1 MSEESVL
8 SFRKLVSAMR
18 TTEKE
23 YWAHRDKK
31 MLRQSIEL
39 EKRVDGIIMK
49 ADRNDVPQ
57 NDNGKFFLL
66 VAELRASTIQ
76 YFQEKKKLQPD
87 KELVN
92 SLFKTIKEKEA
103 KIDKMLIRLKD
114 EQIKKDGYIIQYHVM
129 ERMPRAHQ
137 ARSIFNSSDEQLANI
152 ELNDH
157 YRHPDPPGTMYFICK
172 EYLGKNGKQ
181 LPQEE
186 LDKIL
191 KIMEKKTESLKVKV
205 DKAIAEKIIGIGNCS
220 SLRSR
225 TSTWFECKV
234 RYEKTQEDGSEKL
247 VNELYV
253 VDALSFTE
261 AEASII
267 DNMAVYVSGELKIA
281 NINPANYNEIF
292 FSDIDDDD
300 LWFKARLAFITID
313 EKKDKE
319 KRTYVNYLIQA
330 KSIER
335 AKRYV
340 DEVMGKTMID
350 YELKS
355 LSETKIFDVFEH
367 EPSTDNKQNEKD
379 GKTE

>member
-1 MSEESVL
+1 MNKKENKSHNQPKESFVG
-8 SFRKLVSAMR
+8 
-18 TTEKE
+18 T
-23 YWAHRDKK
+23 
-31 MLRQSIEL
+31 
-39 EKRVDGIIMK
+39 
-49 ADRNDVPQ
+49 
-57 NDNGKFFLL
+57 DNG
-66 VAELRASTIQ
+66 
-76 YFQEKKKLQPD
+76 
-87 KELVN
+87 
-92 SLFKTIKEKEA
+92 
-103 KIDKMLIRLKD
+103 
-114 EQIKKDGYIIQYHVM
+114 
-129 ERMPRAHQ
+129 
-137 ARSIFNSSDEQLANI
+137 
-152 ELNDH
+152 
-157 YRHPDPPGTMYFICK
+157 
-172 EYLGKNGKQ
+172 
-181 LPQEE
+181 
-186 LDKIL
+186 
-191 KIMEKKTESLKVKV
+191 
-205 DKAIAEKIIGIGNCS
+205 S

-234 RYEKTQEDGSEKL
+234 RYEKTHEDGSEKL

-267 DNMAVYVSGELKIA
+267 DNMSVYVSGEFKVA

-355 LSETKIFDVFEH
+355 LSETKILDVFEH
-367 EPSTDNKQNEKD
+367 KA
-379 GKTE
+379 

>member
-1 MSEESVL
+1 M
-8 SFRKLVSAMR
+8 
-18 TTEKE
+18 
-23 YWAHRDKK
+23 KK
-31 MLRQSIEL
+31 S
-39 EKRVDGIIMK
+39 
-49 ADRNDVPQ
+49 
-57 NDNGKFFLL
+57 
-66 VAELRASTIQ
+66 
-76 YFQEKKKLQPD
+76 EKK
-87 KELVN
+87 
-92 SLFKTIKEKEA
+92 
-103 KIDKMLIRLKD
+103 
-114 EQIKKDGYIIQYHVM
+114 
-129 ERMPRAHQ
+129 
-137 ARSIFNSSDEQLANI
+137 
-152 ELNDH
+152 
-157 YRHPDPPGTMYFICK
+157 
-172 EYLGKNGKQ
+172 
-181 LPQEE
+181 EE
-186 LDKIL
+186 
-191 KIMEKKTESLKVKV
+191 TAQNVAVKV
-205 DKAIAEKIIGIGNCS
+205 NKATEKIIGTGNYQ

-234 RYEKTQEDGSEKL
+234 RYEKTQEDGSDKL

-292 FSDIDDDD
+292 FSGNDDDD

-313 EKKDKE
+313 DKNKE

-340 DEVMGKTMID
+340 DEVMGETIID

-367 EPSTDNKQNEKD
+367 EPSTDNKQKEKD

>member
-1 MSEESVL
+1 MKKSEKKEES
-8 SFRKLVSAMR
+8 A
-18 TTEKE
+18 
-23 YWAHRDKK
+23 
-31 MLRQSIEL
+31 
-39 EKRVDGIIMK
+39 
-49 ADRNDVPQ
+49 Q
-57 NDNGKFFLL
+57 N
-66 VAELRASTIQ
+66 VE
-76 YFQEKKKLQPD
+76 
-87 KELVN
+87 
-92 SLFKTIKEKEA
+92 
-103 KIDKMLIRLKD
+103 
-114 EQIKKDGYIIQYHVM
+114 
-129 ERMPRAHQ
+129 
-137 ARSIFNSSDEQLANI
+137 
-152 ELNDH
+152 
-157 YRHPDPPGTMYFICK
+157 
-172 EYLGKNGKQ
+172 
-181 LPQEE
+181 
-186 LDKIL
+186 
-191 KIMEKKTESLKVKV
+191 VKV
-205 DKAIAEKIIGIGNCS
+205 NKATEKIIGTGNCQ

-234 RYEKTQEDGSEKL
+234 RYEKTQEDGSDKL

-292 FSDIDDDD
+292 LSGNDDDD

-313 EKKDKE
+313 NKNKE

-340 DEVMGKTMID
+340 DEVMGKTIID

-367 EPSTDNKQNEKD
+367 EPSTDNKQKEKD

>member
-1 MSEESVL
+1 
-8 SFRKLVSAMR
+8 
-18 TTEKE
+18 
-23 YWAHRDKK
+23 
-31 MLRQSIEL
+31 
-39 EKRVDGIIMK
+39 
-49 ADRNDVPQ
+49 
-57 NDNGKFFLL
+57 
-66 VAELRASTIQ
+66 
-76 YFQEKKKLQPD
+76 
-87 KELVN
+87 
-92 SLFKTIKEKEA
+92 
-103 KIDKMLIRLKD
+103 
-114 EQIKKDGYIIQYHVM
+114 
-129 ERMPRAHQ
+129 
-137 ARSIFNSSDEQLANI
+137 
-152 ELNDH
+152 
-157 YRHPDPPGTMYFICK
+157 
-172 EYLGKNGKQ
+172 
-181 LPQEE
+181 
-186 LDKIL
+186 
-191 KIMEKKTESLKVKV
+191 MEKKTESLKVKV
-205 DKAIAEKIIGIGNCS
+205 DKAIAEKIIGMGNYS

-234 RYEKTQEDGSEKL
+234 RYEKTQEDGSKKL

-267 DNMAVYVSGELKIA
+267 DNMSVYVSGGFKVA

-330 KSIER
+330 KCIER

-340 DEVMGKTMID
+340 DEVMGRTMTD

-367 EPSTDNKQNEKD
+367 EPSTDTKQKEKD
-379 GKTE
+379 GETE